1 MATDHELQV
10 QRKREVETK
19 EESTMPA
26 RLFQP
31 QTDIFE
37 ASEALTLVLE
47 MPGVDKGSVEAKVEN
62 DVLNIEGRVDFS
74 KYEGLQPLYTEYN
87 VGHYARSFRLSS
99 KIEQEGISAEL
110 KDGVMTLVLPKAE
123 KAKARKDQSK
133 LSNSGYLV

>member
-1 MATDHELQV
+1 MAADQELQV
-10 QRKREVETK
+10 QNKRQVESK

-26 RLFQP
+26 RLFLP

-37 ASEALTLVLE
+37 NSEALTLVLE
-47 MPGVDKGSVEAKVEN
+47 MPGVDKGSVEVKVES

-74 KYEGLQPLYTEYN
+74 KYDGLQPLYTEYN

-123 KAKARKDQSK
+123 KAKTRKIKVS
-133 LSNSGYLV
+133 

>member
-1 MATDHELQV
+1 MANDHELQV
-10 QRKREVETK
+10 QQKREVETK

-26 RLFQP
+26 RLFLP

-37 ASEALTLVLE
+37 TSEALTLVLE
-47 MPGVDKGSVEAKVEN
+47 MPGVDKGSVEVKVEN

-74 KYEGLQPLYTEYN
+74 KYDGLQPLYTEYN

-110 KDGVMTLVLPKAE
+110 RDGVMTLLLPKAE
-123 KAKARKDQSK
+123 KAKARKIKVS
-133 LSNSGYLV
+133 